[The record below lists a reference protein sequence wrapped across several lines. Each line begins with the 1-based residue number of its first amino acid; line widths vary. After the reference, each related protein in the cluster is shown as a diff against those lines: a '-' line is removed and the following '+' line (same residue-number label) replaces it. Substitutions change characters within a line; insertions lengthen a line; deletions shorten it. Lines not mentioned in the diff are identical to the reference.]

1 MATAG
6 HVDGMILSF
15 SHGHVVVQ
23 VFKLWRHAQG
33 AATLYVLLN

>member
-1 MATAG
+1 MAIAG

-23 VFKLWRHAQG
+23 VFNLWRHAQRV
-33 AATLYVLLN
+33 ATLHVLLN